1 MIKSIWKRFLW
12 LDFRLKLVLLFCLF
26 GLFLNTLFLCRDVQY
41 GGVLLRLHAGFWVLY
56 AGQVVFIMLRERMV
70 FVLSLLQ
77 TVLAFLTSADFTF
90 VPVLRVL
97 GYTVHAAMGGF
108 TLEDMEVYKYVF
120 MSAAL
125 TLELLKTAWLWLL
138 LPAPGKRSARPQPSA
153 PAKEA

>member
-1 MIKSIWKRFLW
+1 M
-12 LDFRLKLVLLFCLF
+12 
-26 GLFLNTLFLCRDVQY
+26 
-41 GGVLLRLHAGFWVLY
+41 LRLHAGFWVLY

-77 TVLAFLTSADFTF
+77 AVLAFLTSADFTF